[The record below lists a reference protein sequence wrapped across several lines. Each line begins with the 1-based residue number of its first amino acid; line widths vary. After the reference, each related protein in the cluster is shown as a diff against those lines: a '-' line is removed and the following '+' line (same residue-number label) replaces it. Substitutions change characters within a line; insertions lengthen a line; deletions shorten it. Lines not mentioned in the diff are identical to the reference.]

1 MSSSEPTDPQLPN
14 FSGIRPDAIEPSIDA
29 VLDSNRRRLEQLI
42 AQTAETA
49 DFESAILPLE
59 ELGTALQRVW
69 APVSHLHGVCNSEEL
84 REAYNNCLP
93 KLARYETEIS
103 QDERVCA
110 LYKKAAEKLTDSTDQ
125 AARRLVE
132 LALRDFRLAGVDL
145 PDDRKQRFREIA
157 EQLSAAQARFEQ
169 NVLGS
174 MAAWSHHETRPER
187 LQGLPDSLL
196 EQAAAQAREQEMD
209 GWLLRLDQPTYM
221 AVMTHADDRDLRRTV
236 YRAWITR
243 ASDQAPS
250 PAEFDNTDVMEQI
263 LALRHEAAQLVGFD
277 QYADY
282 SLASKMAGSVPEV
295 LEFLNDL
302 AARSHTVAR
311 QELEQLERFAGQAL
325 AAWDIAYY
333 SEKLRADRFAI
344 SDKELRPYFP
354 LEQVLDGLFRLVER
368 VYGLVIE
375 PREGVDVWRPEVRYY
390 TVRDHEGQQI
400 GGFYTDL
407 FARQEK
413 RSGAWMD
420 ECLNR
425 ATYGEHQQLPV
436 AHLVCNFAAGSPS
449 LLNHD
454 EVLTLFHEFGHTLHH
469 ILTRVDYPGVAGING
484 VPWDAV
490 ELPSQFM
497 ENFAWQPDIVRTLSR
512 HHQTGEPL
520 PDELLERLCAS
531 RSFQAGLQMARQ
543 LEFAL
548 FDLRMHAEYDPR
560 RGGRIDQILEQ
571 VRRQVAVVRHPE
583 YNRFPHAFSHIFGGG
598 YAAGYYSYK
607 WAEILA
613 ADAWSAFEAR
623 GIFDPELARR
633 FRETILEVGGSVD
646 IADAFRAFRGREPRV
661 EPLLIQHGILPPESV
676 NDAA

>member
-1 MSSSEPTDPQLPN
+1 MSSSEPTDQQLPN
-14 FSGIRPDAIEPSIDA
+14 FSSIRPDAIEPSIDA
-29 VLDSNRRRLEQLI
+29 VLDSNRSRIEQII
-42 AQTAETA
+42 ADTAQAA

-110 LYKKAAEKLTDSTDQ
+110 LYQKVAEKLKSSSDY

-145 PDDRKQRFREIA
+145 PDDRKKRFREIA
-157 EQLSAAQARFEQ
+157 EQLSGAQARFEQ
-169 NVLGS
+169 NILGS
-174 MAAWSHHETRPER
+174 MAAWSHHETQEER
-187 LQGLPDSLL
+187 LRGLPDNLL
-196 EQAAAQAREQEMD
+196 EQAAANAREHGQQ
-209 GWLLRLDQPTYM
+209 GWLLQLDQPTYM
-221 AVMTHADDRDLRRTV
+221 AVMTHADDRDLRRTM

-250 PAEFDNTDVMEQI
+250 PPEFDNTDVMEEI
-263 LALRHEAAQLVGFD
+263 LALRHEAAQLVGFEH
-277 QYADY
+277 YADY
-282 SLASKMAGSVPEV
+282 SLASKMAGSVSEV
-295 LEFLNDL
+295 LEFLNEL
-302 AARSHTVAR
+302 AARSHETAQ

-333 SEKLRADRFAI
+333 SEKLRAERFSI

-368 VYGLVIE
+368 LYGLAIE

-390 TVRDHEGQQI
+390 TVHDQEGRQI

-425 ATYGEHQQLPV
+425 TAYGEHRQLPV
-436 AHLVCNFAAGSPS
+436 AHLVCNFAAGTPS

-469 ILTRVDYPGVAGING
+469 VLTRVDYPGVAGING

-497 ENFAWQPDIVRTLSR
+497 ENFAWQPEIVRTLSR

-583 YNRFPHAFSHIFGGG
+583 YNRFPHAFSHVFGGG

-613 ADAWSAFEAR
+613 ADAWSAFEAH
-623 GIFDPELARR
+623 GVFDPELAGR
-633 FRETILEVGGSVD
+633 FRQAILEVGGSVD